1 MNDLG
6 RFLILTGV
14 VIAATGVVISLLPK
28 LSWFGKLPGDILF
41 RKGNVTFFFPLTTS
55 LLLSLLLSLIVWL
68 FRR

>member
-6 RFLILTGV
+6 RFLMITGV
-14 VIAATGVVISLLPK
+14 VIAAAGVILTLLPRI
-28 LSWFGKLPGDILF
+28 SWLGKLPGDILL

-55 LLLSLLLSLIVWL
+55 IILSLLLSLILWL